1 MTIDRLS
8 SLDQLMVWASRKWP
22 QDVGALALLDGG
34 PLFDK
39 QGRFRIE
46 VVREALRRRVLLVR
60 RFRQVIHVPRR
71 GLGGPLWVDA
81 PDFDIADHVRERRLE
96 PPAGEAELL
105 LAVEQIRRERLASTR
120 PLWEMWFLT
129 GLPDGRVGWFVRIH
143 HAVADGMAAMATL
156 ATLLDPVPDAVA
168 PEPPPLKWTRP
179 PSARA
184 LLTDNV
190 ARHLSGL
197 GAALSRLL
205 RPRAS
210 ILTVRAAWPAF
221 REILSER
228 PASETSLDRIV
239 GPGRTF
245 ALVRTD
251 LATVKAIGRQHGAT
265 VNDVLLAITGAGLR
279 DLLLH
284 RGETVVGTSLRT
296 YVPISLRRRREGVQ
310 EGNLIAQM
318 AVPLDMAEA
327 IAARRLDAVALET
340 ARRKE
345 RARTS
350 LAVLLGVG
358 SIGRRLLLMAVMRQ
372 RVNVTT
378 ACIPGPTVPL
388 YLAGAP
394 VLEVFPVLPLIAD
407 EPLGVAALSYA
418 GGLAIGI
425 VADTDAFPDLEVF
438 AASVRGALS
447 ALAREAHA
455 GSPGPTVGAGASAGR
470 VDRKAGCR
478 AAAAVRTEHGRAC

>member
-22 QDVGALALLDGG
+22 QDVGAIALLDGAD
-34 PLFDK
+34 LFDE

-46 VVREALRRRVLLVR
+46 DLREALRRRILLVR
-60 RFRQVIHVPRR
+60 RFRQVLYTPRR
-71 GLGGPLWVDA
+71 GLGAPVWVDA
-81 PDFDIADHVRERRLE
+81 PAFDIADHVRERRLE
-96 PPAGEAELL
+96 PPAGEGELL
-105 LAVEQIRRERLASTR
+105 LAIEQIRQTRLDAAK

-129 GLPDGRVGWFVRIH
+129 GLPEGRVGWFVRIH
-143 HAVADGMAAMATL
+143 HVVADGMAAMATL
-156 ATLLDPVPDAVA
+156 TTLLDPVPDAVA
-168 PEPPPLKWTRP
+168 PEPPPRVPARL
-179 PSARA
+179 PSSGQ

-190 ARHLSGL
+190 ARHLSPFG
-197 GAALSRLL
+197 GAVSALL

-210 ILTVRAAWPAF
+210 LRALREAWPAF
-221 REILSER
+221 REILAEQ
-228 PASETSLDRIV
+228 PATETSLDRIV
-239 GPGRTF
+239 GAGRTM

-251 LATVKAIGRQHGAT
+251 LASVKTIGRAHDAT

-279 DLLLH
+279 SVLLH
-284 RGETVVGTSLRT
+284 RAESVIGTTIRA
-296 YVPISLRRRREGVQ
+296 YVPVSLRRGARGIQ

-327 IAARRLDAVALET
+327 DAARRLDGVAIET

-372 RVNVTT
+372 RVNVAT
-378 ACIPGPTVPL
+378 ACIAGPTVPL
-388 YLAGAP
+388 YLAGAR
-394 VLEVFPVLPLIAD
+394 VLEVFPVVPLIAD

-418 GGLAIGI
+418 GSLAIGI
-425 VADTDAFPDLEVF
+425 VADADALPDLEVF
-438 AASVRGALS
+438 ASGVRGELA
-447 ALAREAHA
+447 ALARDAHA
-455 GSPGPTVGAGASAGR
+455 GSPDPQPLVARRSDRVGVTR
-470 VDRKAGCR
+470 WI
-478 AAAAVRTEHGRAC
+478 